1 MAFEPAPFDVV
12 EASRRV
18 WLSRWNPSAAS
29 GMATYTAILRSCQ
42 LLTEQVDVVMRRHG
56 LTFARYEVLAWLA
69 TDPEPAPTL
78 SWISRTLRMPPASV
92 TNVIDHL
99 EGKGL
104 IRRVAHPSDA
114 RTTLAEVTAKG
125 RQLDALVTRQLN
137 SEVYEQIALAEP
149 DRATI
154 TELLRQLRGGANEF
168 DVTRSEDVISG
179 MGAGE

>member
-1 MAFEPAPFDVV
+1 M
-12 EASRRV
+12 
-18 WLSRWNPSAAS
+18 
-29 GMATYTAILRSCQ
+29 
-42 LLTEQVDVVMRRHG
+42 
-56 LTFARYEVLAWLA
+56 
-69 TDPEPAPTL
+69 
-78 SWISRTLRMPPASV
+78 

-154 TELLRQLRGGANEF
+154 TELLRQLRASANEF